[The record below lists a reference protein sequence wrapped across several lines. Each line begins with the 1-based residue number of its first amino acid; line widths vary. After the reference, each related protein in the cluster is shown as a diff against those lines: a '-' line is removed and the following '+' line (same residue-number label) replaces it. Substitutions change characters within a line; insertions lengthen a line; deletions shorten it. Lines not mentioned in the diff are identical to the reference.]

1 MPTIKVAPTRKLC
14 TPIYGAVHYE
24 YFGDLVFIV
33 VELLDSSHLVVVELL
48 SKKLLSIFITNAGCS
63 SGI

>member
-24 YFGDLVFIV
+24 YFGDLVFTV
-33 VELLDSSHLVVVELL
+33 VEL
-48 SKKLLSIFITNAGCS
+48 
-63 SGI
+63 